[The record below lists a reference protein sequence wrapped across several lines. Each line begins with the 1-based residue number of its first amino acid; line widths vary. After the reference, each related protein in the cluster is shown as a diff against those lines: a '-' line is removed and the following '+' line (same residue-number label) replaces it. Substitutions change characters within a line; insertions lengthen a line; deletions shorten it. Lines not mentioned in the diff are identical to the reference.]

1 MRDYELVFIIS
12 PEVPEEEVPTAIERV
27 SGFITGQG
35 GEVREVERWGRR
47 RLAYPIRR
55 HVEGNYVVTQLR
67 LERDQVAPL
76 EASLGLNEEVIRHLL
91 VRVEEGLPA

>member
-1 MRDYELVFIIS
+1 LRDYELVFIIS